1 MFSGRKLKD
10 IRKKLCIEHLTVKRP
25 SNGAKAREC
34 QKNKLQKKEKKKL
47 SKKKKERKKER
58 KKKKKKTSRK

>member
-47 SKKKKERKKER
+47 PKKKKK

>member
-1 MFSGRKLKD
+1 MFSGRKRKD
-10 IRKKLCIEHLTVKRP
+10 IRKKLCIEHLTVKSL

-47 SKKKKERKKER
+47 SKKKKGR